1 MTKNLTNIK
10 GLSEAKV
17 MKIKEAASK
26 LKATGFVSV
35 KPLSNARDHRFSAHD
50 HCFSAL
56 SSRSEDD
63 QVGVGLYEESRKDQ
77 LHHHRLP
84 LEGWIISIPVFDHSS
99 AKQVRRMLIICW
111 AEELRPEVLQ
121 RYFFLSIIST

>member
-26 LKATGFVSV
+26 LIPTGFVSV
-35 KPLSNARDHRFSAHD
+35 KPLSNAHD
-50 HCFSAL
+50 RRFSAL

-84 LEGWIISIPVFDHSS
+84 LEGCDHINTCFRS
-99 AKQVRRMLIICW
+99 
-111 AEELRPEVLQ
+111 
-121 RYFFLSIIST
+121 